1 MVRRKSKYDAACYY
15 AGKKIGNCT
24 VADSEAYAVLME
36 QCGGDAARILREYTY
51 FSVEL
56 KDIFTKVAEI
66 QAIKSKLP
74 KKIERER

>member
-1 MVRRKSKYDAACYY
+1 MARRKSKYDAACYY

-36 QCGGDAARILREYTY
+36 QCGGDAARVLREYTY